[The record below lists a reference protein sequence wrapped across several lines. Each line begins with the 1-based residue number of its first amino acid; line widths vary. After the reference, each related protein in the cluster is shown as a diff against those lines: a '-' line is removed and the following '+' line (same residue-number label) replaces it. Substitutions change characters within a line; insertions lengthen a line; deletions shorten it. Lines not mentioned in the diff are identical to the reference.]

1 MLNNQGKGIKRKKIT
16 HLIAGLN
23 CGGAE
28 TMLYK
33 ILSNI
38 DRTKFELKVLSL
50 TDIGSIGKKIE
61 KLDISVKALGMK
73 RGVPDPRF
81 IFRLVAILKK
91 EKPDLVQTWMHH
103 SDLMGGIAA
112 KMAGNIPVVWNIRM
126 SNFDPEGNKKTTILT
141 AKICAKLSKTIPK
154 KIICCSEAS
163 FKVHSELGY
172 KKEKMIVIPNGF
184 DLDAFK
190 VDTEAQYSIRREL
203 RIPDDA
209 VIIGMVARFDPQK
222 DHKNF
227 IDAAGIFYRSNK
239 NVHFILCGDGIT
251 NNNKQLAKYIQKN
264 NLQANF
270 HLLGRRADIPY
281 ITAAFDIASSS
292 SYGEGFP
299 NVIGEAMSCE
309 VPCVV
314 TNVGDSAYIVGDTG
328 IVVPPK
334 NPLAMAKA
342 WEKLSRLP
350 LEERKI
356 LGKLARKRIEDN
368 FEINFIVNR
377 YMELYSQLLK

>member
-1 MLNNQGKGIKRKKIT
+1 MVSKKIIHIIT
-16 HLIAGLN
+16 GLN
-23 CGGAE
+23 TGGAE

-33 ILSNI
+33 LLSNI

-61 KLDISVKALGMK
+61 KLGISVKALDMK

-91 EKPDLVQTWMHH
+91 ENPDILQTWMYH
-103 SDLMGGIAA
+103 SDLIGGIAA
-112 KMAGNIPVVWNIRM
+112 KMARNIPVVWNIRM
-126 SNFDPEGNKKTTILT
+126 SNLDPEGSKKTTILT
-141 AKICAKLSKTIPK
+141 AKACAKLSKTIPK

-172 KKEKMIVIPNGF
+172 KEEKMIVIPNGF

-190 VDTEAQYSIRREL
+190 PDTEARYSVRREL

-209 VIIGMVARFDPQK
+209 AIIGMVARFDPQK
-222 DHKNF
+222 DHKNL
-227 IDAAGIFYRSNK
+227 INAAGVLCKSNK
-239 NVHFILCGDGIT
+239 NIHFILCGDGIT
-251 NNNKQLAKYIQKN
+251 NDNKQLAKWIQKY

-270 HLLGRRADIPY
+270 HLLGRRADISY

-292 SYGEGFP
+292 SSYGEGFP
-299 NVIGEAMSCE
+299 NVVGEAMSCE

-342 WEKLSRLP
+342 WEKLIKLP
-350 LEERKI
+350 AEERKI

-368 FEINFIVNR
+368 FEISSVVNQ
-377 YMELYSQLLK
+377 YEVLYNQLFK

>member
-1 MLNNQGKGIKRKKIT
+1 MHIIT
-16 HLIAGLN
+16 GLN
-23 CGGAE
+23 TGGAE

-33 ILSNI
+33 LLSNI
-38 DRTKFELKVLSL
+38 DRTKFEPGVLSL

-61 KLDISVKALGMK
+61 KLGISVKALDMK
-73 RGVPDPRF
+73 RGVPDPRYV
-81 IFRLVAILKK
+81 FRLAAILKK
-91 EKPDLVQTWMHH
+91 EKPDLVQTWMYHA
-103 SDLMGGIAA
+103 DLIGGLAA
-112 KMAGNIPVVWNIRM
+112 KLVRNIPIVWNIRH
-126 SNFDPEGNKKTTILT
+126 SNLDPEGNKKTTILI
-141 AKICAKLSKTIPK
+141 AKACARLSKTIPK

-172 KKEKMIVIPNGF
+172 EEEKMIVIPNGF

-190 VDTEAQYSIRREL
+190 PDAEARYSVRREL

-209 VIIGMVARFDPQK
+209 AIIGMVARFDPQK
-222 DHKNF
+222 DHKNL
-227 IDAAGIFYRSNK
+227 INAAGVLCRSNK
-239 NVHFILCGDGIT
+239 NIHFILCGDRIT
-251 NNNKQLAKYIQKN
+251 NDNKQLTKWIQEH
-264 NLQANF
+264 NLQVNF
-270 HLLGRRADIPY
+270 HLLGRRADISY

-292 SYGEGFP
+292 SSYGEGFP
-299 NVIGEAMSCE
+299 NVVGEAMSCE

-342 WEKLSRLP
+342 WEKLIKLP
-350 LEERKI
+350 AEERKI

-368 FEINFIVNR
+368 FEINSVVNQ
-377 YMELYSQLLK
+377 YTVLYSQLLK

>member
-1 MLNNQGKGIKRKKIT
+1 MTLIT
-16 HLIAGLN
+16 HIITGLN
-23 CGGAE
+23 TGGAE

-33 ILSNI
+33 LLSNI
-38 DRTKFELKVLSL
+38 DRTKFEPMVLSL

-61 KLDISVKALGMK
+61 KLGISVKALGMK

-81 IFRLVAILKK
+81 VFRLAAILKK
-91 EKPDLVQTWMHH
+91 EKPDLVQTWMYHA
-103 SDLMGGIAA
+103 DLIGGLAA
-112 KMAGNIPVVWNIRM
+112 KLVRNIPVVWNIRH
-126 SNFDPEGNKKTTILT
+126 SNLDPEGNKKTTILT
-141 AKICAKLSKTIPK
+141 AKACAKLSKTIPK

-172 KKEKMIVIPNGF
+172 KEEKMIVIPNGF

-190 VDTEAQYSIRREL
+190 PDAEARYSVRRAL
-203 RIPDDA
+203 RIPEDA

-222 DHKNF
+222 DHKNL
-227 IDAAGIFYRSNK
+227 INAAGVLCRSNK
-239 NVHFILCGDGIT
+239 NIHFILCGNGIT
-251 NNNKQLAKYIQKN
+251 NNNKQLANWIQEH
-264 NLQANF
+264 NLQVNF
-270 HLLGRRADIPY
+270 HLLGRRADVAR

-292 SYGEGFP
+292 YGEGFP
-299 NVIGEAMSCE
+299 NVVGEAMSCE

-314 TNVGDSAYIVGDTG
+314 TNVGDSAYIVGNTG

-342 WEKLSRLP
+342 WEKLIKLP
-350 LEERKI
+350 AEERKI

-368 FEINFIVNR
+368 FEINSVVNR
-377 YMELYSQLLK
+377 YMELYNQLLK

>member
-1 MLNNQGKGIKRKKIT
+1 MTSIIHIIT
-16 HLIAGLN
+16 GLN
-23 CGGAE
+23 TGGAE

-33 ILSNI
+33 LLSYI
-38 DRTKFELKVLSL
+38 DRTKFESKVLSL

-61 KLDISVKALGMK
+61 KLGISVKALGMK
-73 RGVPDPRF
+73 RGVPDPRYV
-81 IFRLVAILKK
+81 FRLAAIFKK
-91 EKPDLVQTWMHH
+91 EKPDLVQTWMYHA
-103 SDLMGGIAA
+103 DLIGGLAA
-112 KMAGNIPVVWNIRM
+112 KLVRNIPIVWNIRH
-126 SNFDPEGNKKTTILT
+126 SNLDPEGNKKTTILT
-141 AKICAKLSKTIPK
+141 AKACAKLSKTIPK

-172 KKEKMIVIPNGF
+172 KEEKMIVIPNGF

-190 VDTEAQYSIRREL
+190 PDVEARYSVRREL

-222 DHKNF
+222 DHKNL
-227 IDAAGIFYRSNK
+227 INAAGVFCRSNK
-239 NVHFILCGDGIT
+239 NIHFILCGDGIT
-251 NNNKQLAKYIQKN
+251 NGNKQLAKWIQEH
-264 NLQANF
+264 NLQVNF
-270 HLLGRRADIPY
+270 HLLGRRADIAR
-281 ITAAFDIASSS
+281 ITTAFDIASSS

-299 NVIGEAMSCE
+299 NVVGEAMTCE

-342 WEKLSRLP
+342 WEKLIKLP
-350 LEERKI
+350 AEERKI

-368 FEINFIVNR
+368 FEISSVVNQ
-377 YMELYSQLLK
+377 YEVLYNQLFK

>member
-1 MLNNQGKGIKRKKIT
+1 MTSIT
-16 HLIAGLN
+16 HIISGLN
-23 CGGAE
+23 TGGAE

-33 ILSNI
+33 LLSNI

-61 KLDISVKALGMK
+61 KLGISVKALDMK
-73 RGVPDPRF
+73 RGVPDPRYV
-81 IFRLVAILKK
+81 FRLAAILKK
-91 EKPDLVQTWMHH
+91 EKPDLVQTWMYHA
-103 SDLMGGIAA
+103 DLIGGLAA
-112 KMAGNIPVVWNIRM
+112 KLVRNIPIVWNIRH
-126 SNFDPEGNKKTTILT
+126 SNLNPEGNKKTTILT
-141 AKICAKLSKTIPK
+141 AKACAKLSKTIPK

-172 KKEKMIVIPNGF
+172 EEEKMIVIPNGF

-190 VDTEAQYSIRREL
+190 PDTEARYSVRREL

-209 VIIGMVARFDPQK
+209 TIIGMVARFDPQK
-222 DHKNF
+222 DHKNL
-227 IDAAGIFYRSNK
+227 IDAAGVLCRSNK
-239 NVHFILCGDGIT
+239 NIHFILCGDRIT
-251 NNNKQLAKYIQKN
+251 NDNKQLAKWIQEH
-264 NLQANF
+264 NLQVNF
-270 HLLGRRADIPY
+270 HLLGLRAGIAR
-281 ITAAFDIASSS
+281 ITTAFDIASSS

-299 NVIGEAMSCE
+299 NVVGEAMSCE

-314 TNVGDSAYIVGDTG
+314 TNVGDSAYIVGITG

-342 WEKLSRLP
+342 WEKLIKLP
-350 LEERKI
+350 VEEIKI

-368 FEINFIVNR
+368 FEISSVVNQ
-377 YMELYSQLLK
+377 YEVLYNKIL

>member
-1 MLNNQGKGIKRKKIT
+1 MTLIT
-16 HLIAGLN
+16 HIITGLN
-23 CGGAE
+23 TGGAE

-33 ILSNI
+33 LLSNI
-38 DRTKFELKVLSL
+38 DRTKFEPMVLSL

-61 KLDISVKALGMK
+61 KLGISVKALGMK

-81 IFRLVAILKK
+81 VFRLAAILKK
-91 EKPDLVQTWMHH
+91 EKPDLVQTWMYHA
-103 SDLMGGIAA
+103 DLIGGLAA
-112 KMAGNIPVVWNIRM
+112 KLVRNIPVVWNIRH
-126 SNFDPEGNKKTTILT
+126 SNLDPEGNKKTTILT
-141 AKICAKLSKTIPK
+141 AKACAKLSKTIPK

-172 KKEKMIVIPNGF
+172 KEEKMIVIPNGF

-190 VDTEAQYSIRREL
+190 PDAEARYSVRRAL
-203 RIPDDA
+203 RIPEDA

-222 DHKNF
+222 DHKNL
-227 IDAAGIFYRSNK
+227 INAAGVLCRSNK
-239 NVHFILCGDGIT
+239 NIHFILCGNGIT
-251 NNNKQLAKYIQKN
+251 NNNKQLANWIQEH
-264 NLQANF
+264 NLQVNF
-270 HLLGRRADIPY
+270 HLLGRRADVAR

-299 NVIGEAMSCE
+299 NVVGEAMSCE

-314 TNVGDSAYIVGDTG
+314 TNVGDSAYIVGNTG

-342 WEKLSRLP
+342 WEKLIKLP
-350 LEERKI
+350 AEERKI
-356 LGKLARKRIEDN
+356 LSKLARKRIEDN
-368 FEINFIVNR
+368 FEINSVVNR
-377 YMELYSQLLK
+377 YMELYNQLLK